1 MPAKSLELR
10 HTIKLIQELDA
21 EIAEIEAE
29 IKSIM
34 DELQSPILTIPGISY
49 RMGAMILA
57 EIGDFSR
64 FDSPDKILA
73 FAGLSP
79 STYQSG
85 QFASLEVFNDVD
97 GQLINLFRCVKYH
110 CSALQEEIQWA
121 LNSRE
126 LFLEYKEQQSCRGF
140 TDIQRAAQY
149 FLLIKESYGSDIR
162 SFGCSKRNIVGAA
175 EYLSE
180 VQKRLQRTVIENKD
194 FESLVKTYDRPG
206 ALFYLDPPYHGTE
219 KYYSSAFNEEDHK
232 RLNRVLQG
240 IKGKFLLSYND
251 DGFVRNLYN
260 DFKIEPISRKN
271 NLLLRHEDADKDFN
285 ELIITNY

>member
-1 MPAKSLELR
+1 MNSFISRIGGK
-10 HTIKLIQELDA
+10 KLLSK
-21 EIAEIEAE
+21 EIIRRFPDPFPDRYIEVFGGAGWVLFA
-29 IKSIM
+29 
-34 DELQSPILTIPGISY
+34 LQ
-49 RMGAMILA
+49 
-57 EIGDFSR
+57 
-64 FDSPDKILA
+64 
-73 FAGLSP
+73 
-79 STYQSG
+79 

-97 GQLINLFRCVKYH
+97 GQLINLFRCAKYH
-110 CSALQEEIQWA
+110 CSALQDEIQWA

-126 LFLEYKEQQSCRGF
+126 LFLDYKAQQGCRGF

-162 SFGCSKRNIVGAA
+162 SFGCSKRNITGAV

-180 VQKRLQRTVIENKD
+180 VQKRLQHTVIENKD
-194 FESLVKTYDRPG
+194 FESLIKTYDRPD

-219 KYYSSAFNEEDHK
+219 RYYSAAFNAEDHK
-232 RLNRVLQG
+232 RLNRILKG

-251 DGFVRNLYN
+251 DSFVRSLYD

-271 NLLLRHEDADKDFN
+271 NLLLRHEDIDKNFN